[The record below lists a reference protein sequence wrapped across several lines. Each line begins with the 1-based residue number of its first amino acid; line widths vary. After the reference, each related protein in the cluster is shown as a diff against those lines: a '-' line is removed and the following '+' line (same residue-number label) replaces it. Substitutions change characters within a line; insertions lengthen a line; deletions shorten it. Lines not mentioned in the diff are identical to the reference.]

1 MLLCHSQAPE
11 APTYYP
17 TEEQFKD
24 PFAYIASI
32 REEAQKFGI
41 ARIVPPASWNP
52 PFALEKGTD
61 GRIPDSF
68 RFTTRKQF
76 TSHLCMRAPRSFGQQ
91 GGSSGGAPEEGQQGG
106 GDEPISPVS
115 TVSTPLCA
123 QVYMGGGGRPGA
135 YGIDVCHRH
144 ASVPQLATSELHVCM
159 PGMHARLQ

>member
-1 MLLCHSQAPE
+1 MHDNIAVMDLGVHGHKDHTMLAVIIDYPPQVPE

-91 GGSSGGAPEEGQQGG
+91 GGSSGGAPEDGQEGGC
-106 GDEPISPVS
+106 EEPVS
-115 TVSTPLCA
+115 SLEMALSAVAC
-123 QVYMGGGGRPGA
+123 VCVPG
-135 YGIDVCHRH
+135 H
-144 ASVPQLATSELHVCM
+144 
-159 PGMHARLQ
+159 